1 MKQLSAFFAG
11 FLATVVILV
20 VSTASAEWPI
30 TRENPRIT
38 NAMPAQMVGKS
49 DGGLEEITS
58 NGGAVNV
65 RIVGEADGGV
75 GANVQVTNIPHV
87 IVDSVAGTSVA
98 DEVISFHNDF
108 NSRTTG
114 VQVTNIPHAIV
125 DSGSITV
132 SGGTNID
139 SELFA
144 IKGSIDTLT
153 NDFTSRTTGVQI
165 TNAPTVIVDS
175 ATSSIVIHDEMT
187 GTCVSSEVM
196 VQTTSTPVPATP
208 LVNRR
213 LIKVQNLGPNPDWCS
228 CGPANPAVG
237 TTWQIPAD
245 PGSPW
250 KEHMNK
256 DACPLRCVASAN
268 QVTGAATIVM
278 ECR

>member
-11 FLATVVILV
+11 FLATVAILV

-87 IVDSVAGTSVA
+87 VVDSIAGTSVA

-114 VQVTNIPHAIV
+114 VQVTNIPHVIV
-125 DSGSITV
+125 DSV
-132 SGGTNID
+132 AGTSVAAEII
-139 SELFA
+139 SFH
-144 IKGSIDTLT
+144 
-153 NDFTSRTTGVQI
+153 NDWNSRT
-165 TNAPTVIVDS
+165 NTVLIDS
-175 ATSSIVIHDEMT
+175 ATSSITIHDEMT
-187 GTCVSSEVM
+187 ATCVSSEVM
-196 VQTTSTPVPATP
+196 VQTTSTPVPQTP
-208 LVNRR
+208 LVGRR
-213 LIKVQNLGPNPDWCS
+213 LIDVQNQGPNPIYCA
-228 CGPANPAVG
+228 CGPTNPVVG
-237 TTWQIPAD
+237 TAWQIPAD
-245 PGSPW
+245 PGFFW
-250 KEHMNK
+250 RKHANGA
-256 DACPLRCVASAN
+256 ACPLRCISAAN
-268 QVTGAATIVM
+268 QLTTAATIVM